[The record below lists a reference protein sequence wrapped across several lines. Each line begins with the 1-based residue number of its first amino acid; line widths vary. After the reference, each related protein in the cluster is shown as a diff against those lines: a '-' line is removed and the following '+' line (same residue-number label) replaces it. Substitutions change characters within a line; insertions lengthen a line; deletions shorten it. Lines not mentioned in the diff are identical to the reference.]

1 MYKMYVDVFKGMY
14 VGDVDR
20 NIEENVR
27 GMQSR
32 SALYHSYAFPLRAL
46 PIRATTHEEGVLV

>member
-1 MYKMYVDVFKGMY
+1 MYVDVFKGMY